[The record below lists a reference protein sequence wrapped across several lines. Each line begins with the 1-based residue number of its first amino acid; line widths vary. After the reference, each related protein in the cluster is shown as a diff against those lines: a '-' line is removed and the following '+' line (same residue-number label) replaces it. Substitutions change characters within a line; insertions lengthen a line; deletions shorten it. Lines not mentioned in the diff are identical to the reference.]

1 MNLHQRLRL
10 AINILR
16 GRVAL
21 NNASASCAKEHV
33 EAGQVRVKKAEY
45 ETLLS
50 GNTELAV
57 LRGATATL
65 DPPKFAQVREIVNQ
79 TIQNVQKSE

>member
-16 GRVAL
+16 GRVAPK
-21 NNASASCAKEHV
+21 NETAPCAKEHV

-45 ETLLS
+45 DNLLL

-57 LRGATATL
+57 LRGAVATL